1 MVTSTE
7 NHIAKGIAYTAL
19 VLGTVSLA
27 GFGLFLFA
35 GPFSPFDFELGFYGL
50 LLTNTGLSLVFF
62 LQHSILLRKW
72 FRDRVLE
79 YIPKPYFGSFF
90 AISSALALLLMLIAW
105 QESSCIVFS
114 AQGACR
120 LIFRIIFLVSTGG
133 FLWASRSLESF
144 DSFGTRTLLL
154 HAKNRPP
161 GTMPMTIRGTY
172 KFVRHPLYFFSLLM
186 IWSNPDISAD
196 RLLFNVIWSAWIVT
210 GTFLEE
216 RDLVRD
222 FGKNYQEYQKAVPML
237 IPWKIPYKRQG

>member
-1 MVTSTE
+1 MSKE
-7 NHIAKGIAYTAL
+7 NTIAKGIAYTAL
-19 VLGTVSLA
+19 VLGAVSLA
-27 GFGLFLFA
+27 GFGLFLLA
-35 GPFSPFDFELGFYGL
+35 GPFSPLDFELGFYGL
-50 LLTNTGLSLVFF
+50 LLANTGLSLVFF
-62 LQHSILLRKW
+62 LQHSILLRKR

-90 AISSALALLLMLIAW
+90 AISSSLALLFMIIAW
-105 QESSCIVFS
+105 QESSCILFS
-114 AQGACR
+114 AQGMYR
-120 LIFRIIFLVSTGG
+120 FIFRMIFLVSAGG

-154 HAKNRPP
+154 HAKNKQP

-196 RLLFNVIWSAWIVT
+196 RLLFNVLWSAWIVT

-222 FGKNYQEYQKAVPML
+222 FGKNYQDYQKAVPML
-237 IPWKIPYKRQG
+237 IPWRILYKRQG